1 MANEGFMLA
10 ALGGLA
16 LFALFRKPGGAPPP
30 NGGQEGFYGG
40 GSLGDFAADAT
51 IRADEA
57 SGVGKVYWLE
67 PDLGLQTKAPG
78 ALGSGGMGPATAP
91 VTTNLTSVPMLGVGA
106 LGDYVEMPL
115 DMPPGSITADEDI
128 GQAPWIAA
136 GLMFGG
142 SNTDAA
148 PTSITV
154 PPSSVPVINQ
164 TIFEVDIATT
174 GHVSETIKPTQEQP
188 GMIANVRTANI
199 DMGRGPLDDFIPPVS
214 KDIVQAPWTAAGL
227 MFGGSNIAVDTFPT
241 LAQVGTSDSVWIDAH
256 VKESITRITNL
267 RRAQGQAPPSA
278 AYKAR
283 MASEIRA
290 ANVDLPVYS

>member
-16 LFALFRKPGGAPPP
+16 LLAIFRKPGGAPGAPT
-30 NGGQEGFYGG
+30 NGGQVASLYGG

-57 SGVGKVYWLE
+57 SGVGKGYLLE
-67 PDLGLQTKAPG
+67 PALGLQTKAAG
-78 ALGSGGMGPATAP
+78 ALGLGGLPAATAP
-91 VTTNLTSVPMLGVGA
+91 VTTDLTSVPMLGVGA

-115 DMPPGSITADEDI
+115 DMPPGTVTADEDI
-128 GQAPWIAA
+128 GQAPWTAA

-148 PTSITV
+148 PTSITL
-154 PPSSVPVINQ
+154 PPSSVPVMNQ
-164 TIFEVDIATT
+164 TIFEVDIAST
-174 GHVSETIKPTQEQP
+174 GHVSETINPTQEQP
-188 GMIANVRTANI
+188 GMNANVRTPNI
-199 DMGRGPLDDFIPPVS
+199 DYGSGALDDFIRP
-214 KDIVQAPWTAAGL
+214 AP
-227 MFGGSNIAVDTFPT
+227 VDTFPT
-241 LAQVGTSDSVWIDAH
+241 LERVGTSDNVWIDAH
-256 VKESITRITNL
+256 VKDSIERITNL

-278 AYKAR
+278 AYKER

-290 ANVDLPVYS
+290 ANIDLPVYR